1 MKITVDTRGLQAEIA
16 RLRGM
21 QKQVAYAAS
30 RALNATAKKVA
41 DAMPAELERDLDRPT
56 SFTKRG
62 VRVLR
67 YASGAR
73 LEAIVGFMSAQAKY
87 MQRQIDGGARTPGRG
102 GLRLPTAVRVNE
114 FGNIPRGAIAQ
125 LLAVA
130 KKEMRANGKQAKLTR
145 GQSRRIRVSGKVEIF
160 YGDPKDQGGK
170 QYPRGIYKRVQL
182 SASKH
187 QLIPLIVFPEKP
199 AKYRPRFDFKGK
211 AMAIV
216 EREWPIQF
224 SVAFDEAMRT
234 AR

>member
-1 MKITVDTRGLQAEIA
+1 MKINVDTRGLHAEIA

-41 DAMPAELERDLDRPT
+41 DAMPAELERALDRPT
-56 SFTKRG
+56 PFTKRG

-73 LEAIVGFMSAQAKY
+73 LEAVVGFMDAQAKY
-87 MQRQIDGGARTPGRG
+87 MQWQIDGGSRFPGRG
-102 GLRLPTAVRVNE
+102 GLRLPTAVKVNE

-145 GQSRRIRVSGKVEIF
+145 GQSRRIRVSSRVEIF
-160 YGDPKDQGGK
+160 YGDPTDQGGK

-182 SASKH
+182 SASRR
-187 QLIPLIVFPEKP
+187 QLIPLIVFPDRL
-199 AKYRPRFDFKGK
+199 AKYRPRFNFKDK

-216 EREWPIQF
+216 EHEWPIQF
-224 SVAFDEAMRT
+224 GVAFDEAMRS